1 MEKEAHL
8 NNGQIQFNNP
18 MQIECSSVFDTVY
31 ENSGSEIR

>member
-8 NNGQIQFNNP
+8 NNGQIQSNP
-18 MQIECSSVFDTVY
+18 MQIDCSSVFVTVY